1 MGFVILTVLG
11 NKVPA
16 HSDPFHLVILCWATR
31 SLHILTHFNLV
42 ILTVLGNKVPAHS
55 DPLHRVILTVL
66 GNKVPAHSD
75 PLAAVLFPAK
85 HTKLNHL

>member
-1 MGFVILTVLG
+1 M
-11 NKVPA
+11 
-16 HSDPFHLVILCWATR
+16 